1 MIVVEDIE
9 ANEIHRFVVV
19 DASLQLGIVRA
30 GQDIRTFD
38 PERAFSYYRMVE
50 NQLNDFSSLYPGA
63 FRYLPRRVYDY
74 LRKPRLLSEF
84 YHGSTTTSE
93 TSWIAD
99 FLVVKPLIS
108 LGGTVL
114 PALQRDANAKSI
126 YRWSTMPP
134 HSPRLY
140 HLQDMRQGRRTEEG
154 WGCILRT
161 EDLPLA
167 LKGPNR
173 ANLLN
178 YIKSNK
184 PVIIELGP
192 SDELDP
198 LMEWLVL
205 LKQAGLKTPNLI
217 LGAKNHKEW
226 GKNITRLLDVPGSRV
241 LTSGA
246 TISSL
251 STLVR
256 HMRKTQSDANWS
268 KRLMFS
274 SAYPETQFGD
284 SVSEIFSYLL
294 SRNLAAEPE
303 EIQRILGG
311 NFLSILPPRPGFLQ
325 YDENKTSVV
334 AEESLG
340 KAAMNELARILQLLD
355 ARKMLGIVSL
365 DHMIEN
371 DGGSIYLDSC
381 VLTLK
386 GPTSTK
392 ATSLALLLEKNG
404 SVMFS
409 GWRNAFSESLLSR
422 DGILLATLVRANA
435 KLEGPIFG
443 SPAHLTRFDQAL
455 LNCLQVDKSKEIL
468 SALHFGIEI
477 AKSESGI
484 FFMCDNDMNALEVTN
499 GDFLLALDVNTG
511 QWCAGIAKEHPRCG
525 EHSIVVSE
533 SDAALFG
540 FRNSTIVNLVKYDG
554 DITEIREAVLS
565 YSSHRSFSNAELVS
579 FMHLHENQ
587 IRDSINGILVGVDTK
602 LNVGKDENPISLRI
616 RHSQPELLP
625 GQVGRLSD
633 TGTAF
638 KPQQSFG
645 DFNVILCISK
655 DRKMKTKDVSLKTV
669 HAAKIQ
675 LEPLVKI
682 VPELQTFLNRIRE
695 TATRSQI
702 AALAAL
708 MIVNTLTHNQ
718 TEGKLALVTF
728 NEIPE
733 KFSIQRGKEV
743 QSHVEFYEDLQSEE
757 VLISLIYSIID
768 AADDVDGYE
777 NMAGAYRSI
786 AEYLE
791 DFGSDRPTVAI
802 VLSNGVGTY
811 DEEHISFLHAISKQE
826 RYRLDILTLGKNGDL
841 NSSLRLLKDLNS
853 NIIPVETFSSYT
865 FIGYFLDL
873 IDNLIPRTTNLQS

>member
-38 PERAFSYYRMVE
+38 PDRAFSYYNMVE
-50 NQLNDFSSLYPGA
+50 NQLNDFASLYPGA
-63 FRYLPRRVYDY
+63 FRYLPRRAYDY

-84 YHGSTTTSE
+84 YHGSTASSE
-93 TSWIAD
+93 SSWIAD
-99 FLVVKPLIS
+99 YLVVKPLIN
-108 LGGTVL
+108 LGETAL
-114 PALQRDANAKSI
+114 PTLQQEANAKSI
-126 YRWSTMPP
+126 HRWATMPP

-140 HLQDMRQGRRTEEG
+140 HLQDMRQGRRTDPG
-154 WGCILRT
+154 WGCVLRT
-161 EDLPLA
+161 ADLPVA
-167 LKGPNR
+167 LKGSNR
-173 ANLLN
+173 TDLLN
-178 YIKSNK
+178 NIKTNK
-184 PVIIELGP
+184 PVFIELGP

-198 LMEWLVL
+198 LLEWLVL
-205 LKQAGLKTPNLI
+205 LKQAGLKTPRLV

-226 GKNITRLLDVPGSRV
+226 GKNITRLLDVPGSKV

-256 HMRKTQSDANWS
+256 HMRKTQSDADWS
-268 KRLMFS
+268 KRIMFS

-294 SRNLAAEPE
+294 SRNLVAAPD

-311 NFLSILPPRPGFLQ
+311 NILSIFPPRPAFLQ

-340 KAAMNELARILQLLD
+340 KAAMNELARILQLLE
-355 ARKMLGIVSL
+355 ARQILGIVSL
-365 DHMIEN
+365 DHMVEN
-371 DGGSIYLDSC
+371 DGGRIYLDSC
-381 VLTLK
+381 VLTLQ
-386 GPTSTK
+386 GPTSPK
-392 ATSLALLLEKNG
+392 AISLAMLFEKNG

-409 GWRNAFSESLLSR
+409 GWKNAFSESLLSR

-435 KLEGPIFG
+435 KLEGPIIG
-443 SPAHLTRFDQAL
+443 SPAQLTRFDKAL
-455 LNCLQVDKSKEIL
+455 LTCLQVDKSSEIL

-499 GDFLLALDVNTG
+499 GDYLLALDVNTG
-511 QWCAGIAKEHPRCG
+511 QWCAGIAKPHPRCG
-525 EHSIVVSE
+525 ERSIVVSE
-533 SDAALFG
+533 SDAKLFG
-540 FRNSTIVNLVKYDG
+540 FRNSTVVNLVRYEG
-554 DITEIREAVLS
+554 EITEISKAVLS
-565 YSSHRSFSNAELVS
+565 YFSPQKSSNAELAS
-579 FMHLHENQ
+579 FMHLHEKQ
-587 IRDSINGILVGVDTK
+587 IRESMKGVLVGVDTR
-602 LNVGKDENPISLRI
+602 LNSGSDENTVSMRI
-616 RHSQPELLP
+616 KHSQPQLLS
-625 GQVGRLSD
+625 GQVGKLTD
-633 TGTAF
+633 IGTDF

-655 DRKMKTKDVSLKTV
+655 GMKMRTKDVSLKTNN
-669 HAAKIQ
+669 AAKTQ
-675 LEPLVKI
+675 LEPMIKI
-682 VPELQTFLNRIRE
+682 VPELEVLLNGIHK
-695 TATRSQI
+695 TASRSQI

-708 MIVNTLTHNQ
+708 IIVNMLIHNR
-718 TEGKLALVTF
+718 TEGRLALVTF

-733 KFSIQRGKEV
+733 KYSIQRGKEV
-743 QSHVEFYEDLQSEE
+743 QTYVEFYEDLQSEE

-768 AADDVDGYE
+768 AVEEVEGYE

-791 DFGSDRPTVAI
+791 DFGQDRPTIAL

-811 DEEHISFLHAISKQE
+811 DEEHISFLSAISKQD
-826 RYRLDILTLGKNGDL
+826 RYRLDILTLGKNGDQK
-841 NSSLRLLKDLNS
+841 SSLRLLKGLNS
-853 NIIPVETFSSYT
+853 NVIPIETFSSHT
-865 FIGYFLDL
+865 FTGYFLDL
-873 IDNLIPRTTNLQS
+873 IDSLVPRTTTRQS